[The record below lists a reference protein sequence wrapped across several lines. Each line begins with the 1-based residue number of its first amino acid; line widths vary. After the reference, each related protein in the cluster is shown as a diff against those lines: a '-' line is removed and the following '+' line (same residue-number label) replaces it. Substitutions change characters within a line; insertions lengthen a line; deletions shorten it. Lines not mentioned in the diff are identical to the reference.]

1 LHHELETRLQQ
12 SHLVFDIEYHTAAGI
27 AKLMPFSELSNIS
40 VGLADV
46 VCGPQIHCKK
56 KRRTR
61 TKPNNRKWGIAPKW
75 HYLNLMGKN
84 EDD

>member
-1 LHHELETRLQQ
+1 MHHELETRLQQ

-46 VCGPQIHCKK
+46 VCGPTNPLQKEEENK
-56 KRRTR
+56 NK
-61 TKPNNRKWGIAPKW
+61 TKQPK
-75 HYLNLMGKN
+75 MGDRPKMALS
-84 EDD
+84 